1 VTDWRAYE
9 RRKAVWTA
17 SHPGATPEEYE
28 QAALREFCGDESRK
42 PRLATEKR
50 DLPAPGLRS
59 YLAAQGEI

>member
-28 QAALREFCGDESRK
+28 QAALRELCGDESRK
-42 PRLATEKR
+42 PVVVQTSEKR
-50 DLPAPGLRS
+50 AAEELRGS
-59 YLAAQGEI
+59 TK